1 MSSHTQQH
9 QHSLPL
15 TEKEQSP
22 HGTEQ
27 LQHTSRNY
35 ALLLAGIIVLASTMR
50 SPITATG
57 PVVELIRSDTGIGHT
72 MAGLL
77 TSLPLIAFAA
87 VSPFAPRLAKRFGLE
102 TALLLAVIIV
112 TGGITLRLLP
122 SVVALYAGTALLG
135 CGIAL
140 SNVLLPSLIKR
151 DFPLRVGMVTG
162 LYSVSMNMF
171 ASISSGISVPV
182 AEASSLGWRAS
193 LGMWVIFSILAVLLW
208 LPQARKGRQQML
220 YVTSRN
226 EGTPTRL
233 RTSSLAWF
241 VTLFMGLQ
249 SLIFYTT
256 ITWLPEIL
264 TDQGFSA
271 TSAGWMLSLMQLVSV
286 PVTFVVPILAGRT
299 KDQRLLT
306 TITCTSLIFGYALLF
321 TGVPVLVTIGV
332 ALAGVGA
339 GASFGLVTMFFV
351 LRTTHAREAAR
362 LSGMAQSFGYLLA
375 AGGPL
380 LFGLLHDWTH
390 SWTLPLLIQVLLAI
404 VLLMTGIQASKD
416 RTIS

>member
-1 MSSHTQQH
+1 MSSPTQQ
-9 QHSLPL
+9 QHSVPAGG
-15 TEKEQSP
+15 EQQSQQP
-22 HGTEQ
+22 PQKFG
-27 LQHTSRNY
+27 
-35 ALLLAGIIVLASTMR
+35 LLLAGIIVIAATMR

-112 TGGITLRLLP
+112 TSGITLRLLP
-122 SVVALYAGTALLG
+122 SVLSLYAGTALLG
-135 CGIAL
+135 CGIAF

-151 DFPLRVGMVTG
+151 DFPLRVGIVTG

-193 LGMWVIFSILAVLLW
+193 LGVWAILSLLAVFLW
-208 LPQARKGRQQML
+208 LPQAQRGRKQML
-220 YVTSRN
+220 YITSQS
-226 EGTPTRL
+226 EKAPTRL

-241 VTLFMGLQ
+241 VTLFMGIQ

-264 TDQGFSA
+264 ADQGFSA
-271 TSAGWMLSLMQLVSV
+271 ASAGWMLSLMQMVSV
-286 PVTFVVPILAGRT
+286 PATFIVPILAGKTR
-299 KDQRLLT
+299 DQRLLT
-306 TITCTSLIFGYALLF
+306 TLTCLCLIVGYALLF
-321 TGVPVLVTIGV
+321 STTPVLVTTGV
-332 ALAGVGA
+332 ALAGIGA

-351 LRTTHAREAAR
+351 LRTRHAREAAS
-362 LSGMAQSFGYLLA
+362 LSGMAQSFGYMLA

-380 LFGLLHDWTH
+380 LFGLMHDWTH
-390 SWTLPLLIQVLLAI
+390 GWSLPLLVQVLLAI
-404 VLLMTGIQASKD
+404 GLLMTGLQASKD
-416 RTIS
+416 RTVS

>member
-1 MSSHTQQH
+1 MSSPTQQP
-9 QHSLPL
+9 HSIHS
-15 TEKEQSP
+15 EGEQSS
-22 HGTEQ
+22 
-27 LQHTSRNY
+27 QHTSQKFGM
-35 ALLLAGIIVLASTMR
+35 LLAGIIVIAATMR

-57 PVVELIRSDTGIGHT
+57 PVIELIRSDTGIGHT

-122 SVVALYAGTALLG
+122 SVLTLYAGTAILG

-151 DFPLRVGMVTG
+151 DFPLRVGIVTG
-162 LYSVSMNMF
+162 LYSVSMNLF

-182 AEASSLGWRAS
+182 AAASSLGWRAS
-193 LGMWVIFSILAVLLW
+193 LGMWVILSVLAVLLW
-208 LPQARKGRQQML
+208 LPRARNGRKQML
-220 YVTSRN
+220 YVTSQN
-226 EGTPTRL
+226 ENAPTRL

-241 VTLFMGLQ
+241 VTLFMGIQ

-264 TDQGFSA
+264 ADQGFSA
-271 TSAGWMLSLMQLVSV
+271 ASAGWMLSLMQMVSV
-286 PVTFVVPILAGRT
+286 PATFIVPILAGKTR
-299 KDQRLLT
+299 DQRLLT
-306 TITCTSLIFGYALLF
+306 TITCLCLIIGYALLF
-321 TGVPVLVTIGV
+321 NHAVVLVTLGV
-332 ALAGVGA
+332 ALAGIGA

-351 LRTTHAREAAR
+351 LRTTHAREAAS
-362 LSGMAQSFGYLLA
+362 LSGMAQSFGYMLA

-380 LFGLLHDWTH
+380 LFGLLHDWT
-390 SWTLPLLIQVLLAI
+390 SGWTLPLLIQVLLA
-404 VLLMTGIQASKD
+404 VGLLMTGIQASKN
-416 RTIS
+416 RTVS